1 MPYSLRLARRMLA
14 TLARRPRAPLR
25 RGLGDRR
32 GVAAVEFAFVVLP
45 MLMTICAIIEV
56 GYCYFVSST
65 LDRATYIARAPCR
78 PERCPP
84 PGSTAQQLI
93 TQFSVPAVAGVLTCS
108 NIVVNMTIVP
118 PGESPSAYYGYVNAA
133 QSNLNL
139 PPTSNAAA
147 TFCPGAAGQYIAL
160 QVIYPTQLLTG
171 VFTARTATTVVNGKN
186 SYWMTNTAA
195 FMNEPF
201 VGAATYAGC

>member
-1 MPYSLRLARRMLA
+1 MLG
-14 TLARRPRAPLR
+14 
-25 RGLGDRR
+25 RGLADRR
-32 GVAAVEFAFVVLP
+32 GVAAVEFGFVVLP

-65 LDRATYIARAPCR
+65 LDRATYIAARAVQT
-78 PERCPP
+78 
-84 PGSTAQQLI
+84 GAVSTAALTAQQFI
-93 TQFSVPAVAGVLTCS
+93 TQYICPAVAGVLTCS
-108 NIVVNMTIVP
+108 SIVVNMTIVP
-118 PGESPSAYYGYVNAA
+118 PGQTPSAYYGYVNAA

-147 TFCPGAAGQYIAL
+147 KFCPGAAGQYIVL
-160 QVIYPTQLLTG
+160 QVIYPTQLLTS

-201 VGAATYAGC
+201 AGAATYAGC